1 MPPKRKEPT
10 NKIINFY
17 EHADIKK
24 FLPVNVPNPNFSK
37 TQMKLPARI
46 AVIAATGIGKSNC
59 VMNYIKLCSEGKGS
73 FCHIH
78 VFHQIQE
85 ALYDLLA
92 DKCKDNITFY
102 TRLCDMP
109 EPKDLQPK
117 DGHNLVIFD
126 DCMALSV
133 KDQQKII
140 NYFIIGRKV
149 NGGIGL
155 SSIYISQSYFA
166 IPQRIRAQLNYIFLL
181 KNRSNIDLGNIITDT
196 NIGIDRNEFKAIYN
210 DAIKDEMHFLKIS
223 IQEKEDDR
231 LLSKDFDGYYEISG
245 LDNDD

>member
-1 MPPKRKEPT
+1 M
-10 NKIINFY
+10 
-17 EHADIKK
+17 
-24 FLPVNVPNPNFSK
+24 
-37 TQMKLPARI
+37 
-46 AVIAATGIGKSNC
+46 
-59 VMNYIKLCSEGKGS
+59 
-73 FCHIH
+73 
-78 VFHQIQE
+78 
-85 ALYDLLA
+85 
-92 DKCKDNITFY
+92 
-102 TRLCDMP
+102 
-109 EPKDLQPK
+109 
-117 DGHNLVIFD
+117 
-126 DCMALSV
+126 
-133 KDQQKII
+133 
-140 NYFIIGRKV
+140 